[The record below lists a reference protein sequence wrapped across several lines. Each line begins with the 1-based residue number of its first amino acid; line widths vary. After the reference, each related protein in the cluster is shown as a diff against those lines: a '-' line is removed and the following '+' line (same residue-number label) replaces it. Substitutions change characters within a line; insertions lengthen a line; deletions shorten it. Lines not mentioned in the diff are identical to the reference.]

1 MNLQAS
7 SEKVLPL
14 IGTAIELA
22 PGLLPFA
29 AIALQT
35 KPTVFFGKYSYFDIN
50 SYTYIHKYV
59 NNMYI
64 YPLPLVAIALQTK
77 PTVFFG
83 TCI

>member
-1 MNLQAS
+1 MYIYIYICIYINIYVYIYMYKYIHIDININLQAS

-35 KPTVFFGKYSYFDIN
+35 KPTVFFGT
-50 SYTYIHKYV
+50 YT
-59 NNMYI
+59 
-64 YPLPLVAIALQTK
+64 
-77 PTVFFG
+77 
-83 TCI
+83 